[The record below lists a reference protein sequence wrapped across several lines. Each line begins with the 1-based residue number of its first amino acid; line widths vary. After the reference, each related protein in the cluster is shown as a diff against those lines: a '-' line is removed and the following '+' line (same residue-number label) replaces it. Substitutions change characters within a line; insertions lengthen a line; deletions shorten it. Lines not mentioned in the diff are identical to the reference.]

1 MSSQT
6 WSRRVIV
13 STGRFSVTKTER
25 DRVANIHQEITFCNR
40 KFRTEFNYDPKI
52 DCWHVWVYFQ
62 GTEEESKSFMFLTCV
77 RGRSVIPSIS
87 YKAKVISMDVK
98 KQDVIDNEMVMP
110 ICDAQLQKFQ
120 VNGMCNFYVELYSK
134 IPHNDVQ

>member
-1 MSSQT
+1 
-6 WSRRVIV
+6 
-13 STGRFSVTKTER
+13 
-25 DRVANIHQEITFCNR
+25 
-40 KFRTEFNYDPKI
+40 
-52 DCWHVWVYFQ
+52 
-62 GTEEESKSFMFLTCV
+62 MFLTCV